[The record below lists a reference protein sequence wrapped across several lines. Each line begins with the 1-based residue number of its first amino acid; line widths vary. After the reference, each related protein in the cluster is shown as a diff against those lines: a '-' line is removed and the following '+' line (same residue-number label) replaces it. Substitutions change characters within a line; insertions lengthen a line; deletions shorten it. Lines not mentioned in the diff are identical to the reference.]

1 MNNPKADNQLNLA
14 LDATMA
20 ERDKSMDLNVG
31 YDPADRQW
39 DLIVKYSGSP
49 DGLKPYVVAITPLLN
64 QYAVVRILQSRI
76 DEFVQLPQV
85 EYVEKPKRLFFTLY
99 QALAVS
105 GIQSVKGPPLNLSGK
120 GILIAC
126 VDSG

>member
-64 QYAVVRILQSRI
+64 QY
-76 DEFVQLPQV
+76 DCN
-85 EYVEKPKRLFFTLY
+85 RLFEWKNSEYPFH
-99 QALAVS
+99 
-105 GIQSVKGPPLNLSGK
+105 
-120 GILIAC
+120 
-126 VDSG
+126 